1 MSSKATQFKPVL
13 LHPRYW
19 ITWFAF
25 AIWWLVTLLPFPIL
39 LGIGRVI
46 GLIFYAIPSR
56 RKVIAQRNIDLC
68 FPDMPADER
77 KAMLRANF
85 INTGIAVMEVG
96 IAWWWPKKRFSKLIQ
111 VDGLEHLEA
120 VKGRGVLLLGIHY
133 TTLEI
138 GAGGISSVWE
148 MDGMYRAHGNP
159 VYDFLQ
165 ARGRLNQSDKNGRS
179 VVYERNDVR
188 GTMKALKNGRSLW
201 YGPDQDYGLRQ
212 GLFVPF
218 FGVQAATVYATA
230 RFAEKTGAAVV
241 PFSHIRLPGHQGYK
255 ITVYPALE
263 DFPTGDDEVDTT
275 RINKIVESLV
285 LLQPDQY
292 LWVHRRFKN
301 RPEGTPDLYN
311 LPAKAK
317 RRRKVR

>member
-1 MSSKATQFKPVL
+1 MSSKGTQFKSTL
-13 LHPRYW
+13 LHPRH
-19 ITWFAF
+19 
-25 AIWWLVTLLPFPIL
+25 WLVWLGFGLWRAITMLPYPIL
-39 LGIGRVI
+39 LAMGS
-46 GLIFYAIPSR
+46 GLGLLVYRFPSR
-56 RKVIAQRNIDLC
+56 RKTIAKRNIELC
-68 FPDMPADER
+68 FPNQSAAEN

-85 INTGIAVMEVG
+85 ISIGMAVMEVG
-96 IAWWWPKKRFSKLIQ
+96 IAWWWSKKSFAKLLHFE
-111 VDGLEHLEA
+111 GLENLSA
-120 VKGRGVLLLGIHY
+120 IKDRGVMLLGIHY

-138 GAGGISSVWE
+138 GTAGISSVFQ

-165 ARGRLNQSDKNGRS
+165 ARGRLKQGLGEGM
-179 VVYERNDVR
+179 VFERRDVR

-201 YGPDQDYGLRQ
+201 YGPDQDYGLGQ

-218 FGVQAATVYATA
+218 FGIQAATVYATA

-241 PFSHIRLPGHQGYK
+241 PFSHVRLPGAQGYK

-263 DFPTGDDEVDTT
+263 DFPVGDDFVDTS
-275 RINKIVESLV
+275 RINKLIEDLV

-301 RPEGTPDLYN
+301 RPEGEADLYN
-311 LPAKAK
+311 LPARKK
-317 RRRKVR
+317 RRRKAA